1 MKKTNLEQAYKE
13 LNEAYK
19 ILKEELGLLTGKKEE
34 QNFKGDMMFT
44 IMTKRSNFSILNLI
58 KRC

>member
-34 QNFKGDMMFT
+34 QNLKGDTMFT
-44 IMTKRSNFSILNLI
+44 IMTKRSNFSYVYNI
-58 KRC
+58 KGH

>member
-19 ILKEELGLLTGKKEE
+19 ILKEELSLLTGKKEE
-34 QNFKGDMMFT
+34 QN
-44 IMTKRSNFSILNLI
+44 L
-58 KRC
+58 

>member
-34 QNFKGDMMFT
+34 
-44 IMTKRSNFSILNLI
+44 
-58 KRC
+58 